1 MGLSRAPEFGIL
13 DRIMRFPLSCLVAA
27 CFASIVHADV
37 SLAGLFQD
45 NLVFQRDRPVPI
57 WGRADPDEKVTV
69 TFAGQEVT
77 TLTPG
82 DGRWIVYLEPLLTQ
96 REPGEMVVSGNN
108 RLTVRNILVG
118 EVWLCSGQSNMAW
131 SVKKSDR
138 AQEEIAGANFPQI
151 RVFTTARVVSE
162 APTDVLNGA
171 WEPASPSTVGDFTA
185 VGYFF
190 ARDLHRKLGVP
201 IGIVNSSWGGSP
213 VEAWMSPAALASNPA
228 FAVVSDRWRKTL
240 EEYPEKKAAHE
251 KAVEAWT
258 AEAAAAQAAGQPFT
272 RRKPFPPPGPG
283 HHHTPAGLF
292 NAMINPV
299 LPFGIRGVLWYQ
311 GEGNAVRPAEYHKLF
326 AAMITYWRAH
336 FGQGDFPFYWV
347 QLANFKTDGDW
358 AGLREAQTE
367 TLSLPETGQA
377 LAIDIGNPDDIH
389 PLNKQEVAR
398 RLALIAKAKVYG
410 IPGDYS
416 GPMFESAEREK
427 NGIRV
432 RFTHAVTGLIAR
444 DRPLQSFEL
453 AGRDRV
459 FRPARAVIEGDT
471 VFVTSPEVKEPIEVR
486 YAWSSSPVANLYN
499 GAGLP
504 ATPFRSD
511 DW

>member
-1 MGLSRAPEFGIL
+1 M
-13 DRIMRFPLSCLVAA
+13 
-27 CFASIVHADV
+27 VHADV

-57 WGRADPDEKVTV
+57 WGRADPGEKVTV
-69 TFAGQEVT
+69 TFAGQEVVT
-77 TLTPG
+77 TTPA
-82 DGRWIVYLEPLLTQ
+82 DGRWIVYLDPLATQ

-108 RLTVRNILVG
+108 RLTVGNILVG

-131 SVKKSDR
+131 LVKNSDR
-138 AQEEIAGANFPQI
+138 AEQEIASASFPQI
-151 RVFTTARVVSE
+151 RVFKVALTVSD
-162 APTDVLNGA
+162 APTDVLKGQ
-171 WEPASPSTVGDFTA
+171 WTPATPSAAGDFTA

-201 IGIVNSSWGGSP
+201 IGIINSSWGGTP
-213 VEAWMSPAALASNPA
+213 VESWMSPAALASDPA
-228 FAVVSDRWRKTL
+228 FEVVFERWRKTL
-240 EEYPEKKAAHE
+240 EEYPERKAAYD
-251 KAVEAWT
+251 KTLAAWT
-258 AEAAAAQAAGQPFT
+258 AEQAAAKTAGQPFT
-272 RRKPFPPPGPG
+272 KRKPAPPQGPG
-283 HHHTPAGLF
+283 HHYTPAGLF

-299 LPFGIRGVLWYQ
+299 LPFGIRGTLWYQ
-311 GEGNAVRPAEYHKLF
+311 GESNASRAAEYHKLF

-347 QLANFKTDGDW
+347 QLANFKTNNDW
-358 AGLREAQTE
+358 ALLREAQTE

-389 PLNKQEVAR
+389 PRNKQEVAR

-416 GPMFESAEREK
+416 GPMFHAAEREK

-453 AGRDRV
+453 AGRDKV
-459 FRPARAVIEGDT
+459 FRPAMAVIEGDT

-486 YAWSSSPVANLYN
+486 YAWSNSPVANLYN